1 MSDVTFC
8 EYYMK
13 CLQETQKL
21 IRHQVP
27 TKTFNRVY
35 PALPLPVYLMS
46 QGRYLKSVLI
56 YNFLLFCEYESS
68 CNHFCPEACYLRQ
81 PESVLSFTI
90 CALE

>member
-1 MSDVTFC
+1 MSDVIFC
-8 EYYMK
+8 EYQMK

-21 IRHQVP
+21 P
-27 TKTFNRVY
+27 TKTFNRVS

-46 QGRYLKSVLI
+46 QGRHLKSVLI

-68 CNHFCPEACYLRQ
+68 CNHFYPEACYLRQ